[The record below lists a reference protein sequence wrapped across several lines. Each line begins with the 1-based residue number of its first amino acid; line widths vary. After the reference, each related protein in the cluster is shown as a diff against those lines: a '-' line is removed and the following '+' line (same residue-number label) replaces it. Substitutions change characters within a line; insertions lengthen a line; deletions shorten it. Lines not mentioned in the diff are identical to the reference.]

1 MKQKFPLDHVV
12 KYDTKE
18 VWVKCPSSIT
28 AMGIPTLVEKYY
40 PGYTGKIATTEHLDQ
55 LRNQLAN

>member
-18 VWVKCPSSIT
+18 VWVECNSSIT
-28 AMGIPTLVEKYY
+28 AMGISSLVGKYY
-40 PGYTGKIATTEHLDQ
+40 PGYDGKIATSEHLDQ